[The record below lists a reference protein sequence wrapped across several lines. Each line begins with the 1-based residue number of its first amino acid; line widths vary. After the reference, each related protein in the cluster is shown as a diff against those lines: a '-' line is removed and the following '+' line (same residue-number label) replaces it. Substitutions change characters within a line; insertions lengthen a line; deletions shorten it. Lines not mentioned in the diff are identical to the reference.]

1 MKGGA
6 GKEVESRSSPYKS
19 LASVAA
25 ALESVCQNPT
35 SVGNVPAFLL
45 SDQDVGCLRGVTRSS
60 RLSVT

>member
-1 MKGGA
+1 MEKRQSVYQVVL
-6 GKEVESRSSPYKS
+6 GKPYKS
-19 LASVAA
+19 LASVTA

-60 RLSVT
+60 RLSAT